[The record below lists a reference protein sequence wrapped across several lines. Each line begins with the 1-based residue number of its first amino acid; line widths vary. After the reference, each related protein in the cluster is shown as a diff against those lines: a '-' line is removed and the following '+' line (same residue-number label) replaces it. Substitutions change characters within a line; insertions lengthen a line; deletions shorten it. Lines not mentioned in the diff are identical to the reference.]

1 MFNDLVMGLCNAGDL
16 FESALCDLLSGL
28 PGVTNIA
35 DDILV
40 YGSTQEEHD
49 ANVIHFLECCLEI
62 DLHLNPDKVKI
73 NCKSVLF
80 FGMIL
85 TESGIKPDPKKVEAI
100 HNWPTPT
107 NMGELSFL
115 GSVNYLSQFIPELSR
130 LRKPLQALI
139 KKDSEFIWTVKH
151 NRSFAEVKLA
161 VSKDCLI
168 QFYDPQKPLYVECD
182 ASKQGIG
189 CVLLKPDEN
198 IPSTL
203 QDGIPTNLR
212 PVAYASKSLSE
223 AEQNY
228 ANIECELLGAVFAIE
243 TFKHF
248 TYSRL
253 TNIITD
259 HKPLTSLFTK
269 CLANTSPRLS
279 HMLLCICDY
288 NSNVLYQK
296 GSKMYLSDALSR
308 LSSHNTKQGKQTEIK
323 GINISVHDVETDV
336 KDSTLNK
343 IHTNTKADPTL
354 SLVMRY
360 VLDGWPGAT
369 NECAENAH
377 GLFYLQGGVDYH
389 RWTVGKETLHASHLG
404 MNKTLM
410 QVRTSVFW
418 PGMTA
423 DITALISNCPACQK
437 FQSKQPPETLRN
449 KLPTTQ
455 PWTSLA
461 TDIFEHNGKS
471 DLIVVDCYSK
481 FTVVHKVTDHGAEQ
495 TIAKFL
501 EIFSEFGVPDELC
514 SDRGTNYTSSLFSAF
529 CKGLEY

>member
-1 MFNDLVMGLCNAGDL
+1 MCNSRTLDNVSHLLKDVKHFSVFDATKGFFHLPIDALSRLLTVMLTPEGVYVLNVLAMGLHNAGDL
-16 FESALCDLLSGL
+16 FESVLHDLLSGL

-35 DDILV
+35 DDILI

-73 NCKSVLF
+73 NYKSVPF

-85 TESGIKPDPKKVEAI
+85 TESGIKPDPKKAEAI
-100 HNWPTPT
+100 HNWSTPT
-107 NMGELSFL
+107 NVSELLSFL

-130 LRKPLQALI
+130 LGKPLQALV
-139 KKDSEFIWTVKH
+139 KKDSEFIWTVEH
-151 NRSFAEVKLA
+151 DRAFAEVKLT

-168 QFYDPQKPLYVECD
+168 WFYDPQKLLYIECD

-189 CVLLKPDEN
+189 CVLLQPADN

-203 QDGIPTNLR
+203 QDWIPTNFR

-248 TYSRL
+248 TYGRF

-279 HMLLCICDY
+279 HMLLWVCDY
-288 NSNVLYQK
+288 NTNVLYQK

-323 GINISVHDVETDV
+323 GLNISVHEVEIDV

-343 IHTNTKADPTL
+343 ICANTKTDPTL
-354 SLVMRY
+354 SLVMLY
-360 VLDGWPGAT
+360 VLDGCDKWGSWFAKRWFVGCTGCTLQTLYAWLVRGLCVFMVGILIYRILHLSLGCDSWHAT
-369 NECAENAH
+369 M
-377 GLFYLQGGVDYH
+377 L
-389 RWTVGKETLHASHLG
+389 
-404 MNKTLM
+404 
-410 QVRTSVFW
+410 
-418 PGMTA
+418 
-423 DITALISNCPACQK
+423 LI
-437 FQSKQPPETLRN
+437 
-449 KLPTTQ
+449 
-455 PWTSLA
+455 
-461 TDIFEHNGKS
+461 
-471 DLIVVDCYSK
+471 
-481 FTVVHKVTDHGAEQ
+481 
-495 TIAKFL
+495 
-501 EIFSEFGVPDELC
+501 
-514 SDRGTNYTSSLFSAF
+514 
-529 CKGLEY
+529 